1 MTEEELV
8 ASLLEPILEIIAQ
21 AGSRAYLS
29 PVAIDNALCFLTSF
43 LEDLQSEEKLAGAPP
58 DHVTMGTLRRYM
70 EPLLGEVLKYLLSQ
84 LHTGGRVSISNKCRC
99 NPCSW
104 F

>member
-1 MTEEELV
+1 MEEELV
-8 ASLLEPILEIIAQ
+8 ASLLKPVLEVIAQ

-43 LEDLQSEEKLAGAPP
+43 LEDLRSEDRLAGAPP
-58 DHVTMGTLRRYM
+58 DCVTMGTLRRYM

-84 LHTGGRVSISNKCRC
+84 LHTGCRVSTPNRCRC
-99 NPCSW
+99 NPCS
-104 F
+104 